1 MTDMA
6 DGMAVLEA
14 NHPLAGV
21 GLQFAVKV
29 LDVHEPSEAELES
42 MEDDG
47 SASLVPPFLRLA
59 DKIVSEGDDDDTP
72 YEAADGES
80 ADPYSDGSSM
90 AKLAKPPRIVR

>member
-1 MTDMA
+1 
-6 DGMAVLEA
+6 MAVLEA

-59 DKIVSEGDDDDTP
+59 DKIVSEDDDDDTP

-80 ADPYSDGSSM
+80 ADPYNDGSSM